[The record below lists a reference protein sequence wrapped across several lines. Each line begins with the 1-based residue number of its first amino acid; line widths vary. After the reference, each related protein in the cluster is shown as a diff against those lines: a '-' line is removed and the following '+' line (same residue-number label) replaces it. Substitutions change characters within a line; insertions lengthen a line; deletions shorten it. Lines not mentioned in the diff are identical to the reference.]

1 MQPLLPKILK
11 RSSHNISRTMISP
24 NALRILYRLR
34 DNGFKACLVGGSVRD
49 LLINRAPK
57 DFDIVTDATP
67 EQIRRL
73 FRNCRLIGRRF
84 RLAHIHFRDEMIEV
98 ATFRASGEEPE
109 PDEFLPD
116 DNEEESPSEDNRDR
130 HHGRLLKSEGGM
142 LLRDNLFGSPEE
154 DAWRRDFTIN
164 ALSYSIA
171 DFSVIDYVGGLEDLE
186 RRVIRTIGDPWD
198 RFTEDPVRMI
208 RAVRLSAQLGFDID
222 KISWKALV
230 EMSVGITNSS
240 PARLFDELLKTLL
253 SGSATECYRLLR
265 SGRLFNALL
274 PAFDEWLDENG
285 DETLDFSLRWIDSR
299 LASGGTV
306 SSHLFLAVIFGEHL
320 GKRAEALPAHFGS
333 FQDSVDHA
341 LAGFMRET
349 SGTLQIPQ
357 RTVMRLR
364 EILLLEERLVKIPG
378 RKPMNVVSRPG
389 FSDAIEYLRF
399 KAGRDAHIEKVIS
412 WWERYVGE
420 GLPHGEPQKAHHEP
434 GKKRRRRKRRGDR
447 SGSENT

>member
-11 RSSHNISRTMISP
+11 RSAHNISRTMISP

-34 DNGFKACLVGGSVRD
+34 DNGFRACLVGGSVRD
-49 LLINRAPK
+49 LLIGRAPK

-84 RLAHIHFRDEMIEV
+84 RLAHIHFRDEIIEV

-109 PDEFLPD
+109 PDEFATD
-116 DNEEESPSEDNRDR
+116 EEESAPEDNRDR

-154 DAWRRDFTIN
+154 DAWRRDFTVN

-222 KISWKALV
+222 KIGWKALI
-230 EMSVGITNSS
+230 EMSVRITDSS
-240 PARLFDELLKTLL
+240 PARLFDELLKTFL
-253 SGSATECYRLLR
+253 SGSAAECYRLLR
-265 SGRLFNALL
+265 NGRLFNALL
-274 PAFDEWLDENG
+274 PVFDEWLDENG
-285 DETLDFSLRWIDSR
+285 DEALDYSLRWIDSR
-299 LASGGTV
+299 LASGGTI
-306 SSHLFLAVIFGEHL
+306 SSQLFLAVFFGDYL
-320 GKRAEALPAHFGS
+320 GARVEALPEHFGS

-341 LAGFMRET
+341 LAGFMKET
-349 SGTLQIPQ
+349 SGNLQIPQ

-364 EILLLEERLVKIPG
+364 EILLLEERLIKVPG
-378 RKPMNVVSRPG
+378 RKPQNVVSRPG
-389 FSDAIEYLRF
+389 FPEAIEYLRL
-399 KAGRDAHIEKVIS
+399 KAGRDAHLEKVIS
-412 WWERYVGE
+412 WWGAMLARVSLGSSRSITRSR
-420 GLPHGEPQKAHHEP
+420 
-434 GKKRRRRKRRGDR
+434 GKSTG
-447 SGSENT
+447 GSTGGADGQEVRTYSTF